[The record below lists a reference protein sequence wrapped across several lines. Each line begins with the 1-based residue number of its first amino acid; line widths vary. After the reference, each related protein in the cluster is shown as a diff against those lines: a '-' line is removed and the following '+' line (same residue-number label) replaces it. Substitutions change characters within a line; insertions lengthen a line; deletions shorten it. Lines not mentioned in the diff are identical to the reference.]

1 MHRYPFELPI
11 DTGVALLPFTFHF
24 SLFTSVITD
33 LLITSCCMRNKR
45 IIRVSHGF
53 LPAGTWE
60 NVRARPH
67 PELAAYVREYQGYFE
82 ASSQPL
88 RRREIPSGDV
98 SIIIS
103 FGTRYEMIDPRT
115 GGLLGQRR
123 TFVAGLDDGPALV
136 DSTGGGMAMQID
148 FTPIGAHRV
157 FKIPMHL
164 VSHGT
169 TELSDLLGS
178 EVDRLVERLFEAPDW
193 QTRFWILDEYLLPK
207 VSKGQAS
214 EIDWA
219 WRRLYDS
226 RGLIS
231 ISSLND
237 QLGWS
242 RKRLVR
248 VFRECVGVPPKT
260 LSRILR
266 FRRALEA
273 LSSQR
278 VVNASLVAAE
288 CGYSDQAHMIREFS
302 ALSGATPVELLKR
315 YSAEGGIVD
324 SNQPSV

>member
-1 MHRYPFELPI
+1 
-11 DTGVALLPFTFHF
+11 
-24 SLFTSVITD
+24 
-33 LLITSCCMRNKR
+33 
-45 IIRVSHGF
+45 
-53 LPAGTWE
+53 
-60 NVRARPH
+60 VRTRPH

-103 FGTRYEMIDPRT
+103 FGTRYEIIDSLT
-115 GGLLGQRR
+115 GGLLGQHR

-148 FTPIGAHRV
+148 FTPIGAYRV

-169 TELSDLLGS
+169 TELSDLLLGS
-178 EVDRLVERLFEAPDW
+178 EADRLIERLFEAPDW

-219 WRRLYDS
+219 WRQLDNS

-231 ISSLND
+231 ISSLNH

-242 RKRLVR
+242 RKRLAPR
-248 VFRECVGVPPKT
+248 SPRRDNVGFIPKG
-260 LSRILR
+260 L
-266 FRRALEA
+266 
-273 LSSQR
+273 
-278 VVNASLVAAE
+278 
-288 CGYSDQAHMIREFS
+288 
-302 ALSGATPVELLKR
+302 
-315 YSAEGGIVD
+315 
-324 SNQPSV
+324 